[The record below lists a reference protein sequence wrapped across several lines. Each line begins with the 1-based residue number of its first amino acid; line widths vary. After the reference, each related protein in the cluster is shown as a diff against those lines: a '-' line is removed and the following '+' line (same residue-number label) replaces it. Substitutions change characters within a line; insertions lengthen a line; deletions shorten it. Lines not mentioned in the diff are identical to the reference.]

1 MEIKDKENNIIQS
14 FNSEKKKI
22 NVNELEIISLDE
34 EFENYKFNKISI
46 NDISDI
52 KLKNKDKLSFNIMGN
67 LDSNIENQIEYEIS
81 LKDNNNKTI
90 NSICNFQKTNNLDNQ
105 VISCNS
111 LIDKQSQKLIL
122 EEGIYTSKSNN
133 NDKLIL
139 NNNKNANIVVTE
151 KKSYIWLIFGIS
163 INVLVILSIVLILI
177 FKFALKKKDGK
188 RSIKQNETSVKVPKI
203 TINSKESFT

>member
-22 NVNELEIISLDE
+22 NVNELEINSLDE

-90 NSICNFQKTNNLDNQ
+90 NATCNFQKTNNLDNQ

-139 NNNKNANIVVTE
+139 NNNKDANIVVTE
-151 KKSYIWLIFGIS
+151 KKSYIWLIVGIS
-163 INVLVILSIVLILI
+163 IGVLVILSIVLILI

-188 RSIKQNETSVKVPKI
+188 RPIKQNETSVKVPKI